1 MMNETRFSPPLDD
14 IPVGVSACLLGAKVR
29 FDGGHKR
36 DAFIDEVLGEY
47 FRLLPFCPEVAI
59 GMGTPRPPI
68 RLVGAEAA
76 PRAVG
81 SRDPSRDYSLPL
93 RAYGERVGRQHEEL
107 CGFILKKGSPSCGLE
122 RVKVYTE
129 DGMSHAKGTGLFA
142 AELMKTRP
150 LLPVEEEGRLHD
162 PVLRENFIT
171 RVYVYARWRAFEQQ
185 GLSKAGLID
194 FHARHKLS
202 LMAHSPQGYRELGR
216 LVARTGL
223 EPLGLLA
230 DRYIARLMELLR
242 ERASRSRHVN
252 VLQHLSGYLRERLDR
267 EDRAELHDTIQSYQR
282 GDVPLVVPM
291 TMLQHHFRRHP
302 HPYIARQVYMQP
314 HPRELG
320 LRNAL

>member
-1 MMNETRFSPPLDD
+1 MRDHRFNVPLDT

-36 DAFIDEVLGEY
+36 DAFIDDVLGGY
-47 FRLLPFCPEVAI
+47 FQLVPFCPEVAV

-68 RLVGAEAA
+68 RLVGTAEA
-76 PRAVG
+76 PRALG
-81 SRDPSRDYSLPL
+81 TRDPNLDYSLPL
-93 RAYGERVGRQHEEL
+93 RAYGERVARKHDEL

-129 DGMSHAKGTGLFA
+129 QGMPHAQGRGLFA
-142 AELMKTRP
+142 DELIRHQP

-171 RVYVYARWRAFEQQ
+171 RVYVYARWRAFRQQ
-185 GLSKAGLID
+185 GLSKAGLVD
-194 FHARHKLS
+194 FHACHKLV
-202 LMAHSPQGYRELGR
+202 LMAHNPQGYRELGR
-216 LVARTGL
+216 LVARVGL
-223 EPLGLLA
+223 EPLADLA
-230 DRYIARLMELLR
+230 ECYIERLMELLR
-242 ERASRSRHVN
+242 QRATRNRHVN
-252 VLQHLSGYLRERLDR
+252 VLQHLTGYLRKRIDP
-267 EDRAELHDTIQSYQR
+267 EDRAELHDSIQSYRR

-291 TMLQHHFRRHP
+291 TMLQHYFRRHP
-302 HPYIARQVYMQP
+302 DPYIARQVYLQP

>member
-1 MMNETRFSPPLDD
+1 MADHQFAVPLES

-36 DAFIDEVLGEY
+36 DAFIDQVLGRY
-47 FRLLPFCPEVAI
+47 FRLLPFCPEVAV

-68 RLVGAEAA
+68 RLVGTEDA
-76 PRAVG
+76 PRALG
-81 SRDPSRDYSLPL
+81 TRDPGLDYTLPL
-93 RAYGERVGRQHEEL
+93 RAYGERVGHTHREL

-122 RVKVYTE
+122 RVKIYTE
-129 DGMSHAKGTGLFA
+129 QGMPHAHGSGLFA
-142 AELMKTRP
+142 AELMRTQP

-185 GLSKAGLID
+185 GFSKAGLID
-194 FHARHKLS
+194 FHARHKLV
-202 LMAHSPQGYRELGR
+202 LMAHNPQGYRELGR
-216 LVARTGL
+216 RVARVGL
-223 EPLGLLA
+223 EPLADLA
-230 DRYIARLMELLR
+230 GDYIARLMELLCQ
-242 ERASRSRHVN
+242 RATRNRHVN
-252 VLQHLSGYLRERLDR
+252 VLQHLTGYLRGQLDE
-267 EDRAELHDTIQSYQR
+267 EDRAELHDSIQSYRR

-302 HPYIARQVYMQP
+302 HSYIERQVYLQP

>member
-1 MMNETRFSPPLDD
+1 MQERRSIVSLDD

-36 DAFIDEVLGEY
+36 DAFIDEVLGEF
-47 FRLLPFCPEVAI
+47 FRLVPFCPEVAV

-68 RLVGAEAA
+68 RLVGTEDA

-81 SRDPSRDYSLPL
+81 TRDPGLDYTLPL
-93 RAYGERVGRQHEEL
+93 RAYGERVGQLHTEL

-122 RVKVYTE
+122 RVKIYTE
-129 DGMSHAKGTGLFA
+129 QGMPHAHGSGLFA
-142 AELMKTRP
+142 AELMRSQP
-150 LLPVEEEGRLHD
+150 RLPVEEEGRLHD

-171 RVYVYARWRAFEQQ
+171 RVYVYARWRAFAQQ
-185 GLSKAGLID
+185 GLSKAGLVD
-194 FHARHKLS
+194 FHARHKLV

-216 LVARTGL
+216 LVARVGL
-223 EPLGLLA
+223 EPLAELA
-230 DRYIARLMELLR
+230 DHYFARLMELLR
-242 ERASRSRHVN
+242 QRATRNRHVN
-252 VLQHLSGYLRERLDR
+252 VLQHLSGYLRARLDR
-267 EDRAELHDTIQSYQR
+267 EDRAELHDSIQSYQR

-302 HPYIARQVYMQP
+302 HPYIERQVYLQP
-314 HPRELG
+314 HPRELR